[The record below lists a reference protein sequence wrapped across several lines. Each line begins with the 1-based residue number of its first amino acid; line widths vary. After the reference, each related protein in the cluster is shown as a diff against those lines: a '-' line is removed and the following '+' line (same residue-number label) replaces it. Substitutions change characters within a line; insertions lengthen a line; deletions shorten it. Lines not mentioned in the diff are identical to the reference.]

1 MRDLKRLI
9 SMGVRHWPLV
19 IVGLLASLLVAWATM
34 YNAEILRKLLDE
46 VLVVPKGVDEAT
58 YLKSQLTSLNWIIVL
73 AVLVTF
79 AKGLGTF
86 LQTYSMS
93 YVCQNLVYRLK
104 VDFFGRLQRLP
115 LSFFASR
122 RTGDLVSR
130 LNGDMIVIEQ
140 MLQTLIRIMIDP
152 FVILALVGYMFYTDW
167 MLALCIFFIVPVVG
181 LLVRFLSRKLR
192 MAGKLL
198 QDKVG
203 DISALIQETVT
214 GIKIIKAFGMETAK
228 DDHFNQECAENFRFS
243 MKSVKYNA
251 LNSPVVELAD
261 AFGIAVMIY
270 FGSRAVIDGRLSPG
284 QLIGFL
290 TSLGLLFHPIKKLTH
305 GNAIVQQSTGAVS
318 RVFEILDE
326 HEELNEGTELV
337 SPEIQP
343 KITIEN
349 LGFKFENDGPWILKD
364 LSLDI
369 LEGQVI
375 ALVGPSGGGKSTLVN
390 LLPRFYAYQQGRILM
405 DGIEITKFQLQAYR
419 ELFGIV
425 PQEVLLFRGT
435 IEENVRFAKPDASLE
450 AIQRACMTA
459 NAHDFIMD
467 LEHGYQ
473 TRVAEMG
480 VGLSG
485 GQRQR
490 IAIARAVLRDPKI
503 LILDEATSALDSES
517 EKAVQDA
524 MEKVMQGRTTF
535 VIAHRISTITKAD
548 KIVVLNQGT
557 VEAVGTHS
565 ELLNRSLI
573 YPRLCKMNLT
583 EGQTNHE

>member
-9 SMGVRHWPLV
+9 AMGASHWPL
-19 IVGLLASLLVAWATM
+19 IVLGLLASILVAWATM

-46 VLVVPKGVDEAT
+46 VLVVPKGVDEAS
-58 YLKSQLTSLNWIIVL
+58 YLTSQLSSLNWIIVL

-93 YVCQNLVYRLK
+93 FVSQNLIFRLK
-104 VDFFGRLQRLP
+104 VQFFARLQRLP
-115 LSFFASR
+115 LAFFASR

-140 MLQTLIRIMIDP
+140 MLQTLIRIMVDP

-203 DISALIQETVT
+203 DISALIQENVT
-214 GIKIIKAFGMETAK
+214 GIKIIKAFGMETTK
-228 DDHFNQECAENFRFS
+228 DEHFNQECTENFRFS

-270 FGSRAVIDGRLSPG
+270 FGSRAVIEGRLSPG

-318 RVFEILDE
+318 RVFEILDQD
-326 HEELNEGTELV
+326 EELNEGTEPV
-337 SPEIQP
+337 SSSIRSQ
-343 KITIEN
+343 ITIEN
-349 LGFKFENDGPWILKD
+349 LGFKFEEEGHWVLKD

-369 LEGQVI
+369 SEGEVI

-390 LLPRFYAYQQGRILM
+390 LLPRFYTYQQGRILL
-405 DGIEITKFQLQAYR
+405 GGVEITQFQLQPYR
-419 ELFGIV
+419 QLFGIV

-435 IEENVRFAKPDASLE
+435 IEENVRFAKPEASLE
-450 AIQRACMTA
+450 EIQKACMTA
-459 NAHDFIMD
+459 NAHDFIVG

-473 TRVAEMG
+473 TKVAEMG

-517 EKAVQDA
+517 EKVVQDA
-524 MEKVMQGRTTF
+524 MENVMQGRTTF

-548 KIVVLNQGT
+548 KIVVLNQGA
-557 VEAVGTHS
+557 VEAVGTHA
-565 ELLNRSLI
+565 ELLQRSLI
-573 YPRLCKMNLT
+573 YPRLCKMNLA
-583 EGQTNHE
+583 EGQQNNE